1 MQLLA
6 DWTIQH
12 RGKDHRI
19 ELFWGDLADLPSQH
33 AVDILVVS
41 AFPNDYMPT
50 PTSLIGAL
58 NRNGVSVAQLA
69 RAKQRDMREDFSCWL
84 SEPVVGVRSF
94 HRILCIESGWRGS
107 STEIAD
113 DIFRALAPGS
123 ISEFPNASVAMPL
136 IGAGDQGYQAEQV
149 MESILRGAVA
159 WFRRG
164 LSITVLKIVAY
175 SADSA
180 AAAKKKFLEIR
191 NQEALEAPGNLSFAV
206 TTLSRNR
213 RYDIF
218 LSYSHEDA
226 DVAQRIVQTLEK
238 SSPDVRIF
246 YDRKALTPGGSW
258 LLEVAQS
265 LDNARR
271 IAPVF
276 TPRYWASKYCLD
288 EFTAGMIRE
297 NDTGKRIL
305 FPIYFLTSP
314 IPALF
319 RTVQYADCR
328 EGDVARLSRACQ
340 NLCEELS

>member
-1 MQLLA
+1 MLA

-12 RGKDHRI
+12 HGRDHRI
-19 ELFWGDLADLPSQH
+19 ELFWGDLADLPPQH

-41 AFPNDYMPT
+41 AFPNDYLPT

-58 NRNGVSVAQLA
+58 YRNGISVAHLA
-69 RAKQRDMREDFSCWL
+69 RAKQRDMREEFSCWL
-84 SEPVVGVRSF
+84 SEPVVGVRGF
-94 HRILCIESGWRGS
+94 RRILCIESGWRG
-107 STEIAD
+107 TPPEIAD

-149 MESILRGAVA
+149 MESILRSAVA

-175 SADSA
+175 STDSA

-191 NQEALEAPGNLSFAV
+191 NQEASAEAPGEHSFAR
-206 TTLSRNR
+206 TMPSQSFS
-213 RYDIF
+213 YDIF
-218 LSYSHEDA
+218 LSYSHDDA
-226 DVAQRIVQTLEK
+226 EVAQRIVQALAK
-238 SSPDVRIF
+238 ASPNARIF
-246 YDRKALTPGGSW
+246 YDRKTLVPGGSW
-258 LLEVAQS
+258 LLEVAKS
-265 LDNARR
+265 LDDARR

-276 TPRYWASKYCLD
+276 TPNYWASKYCLD

-297 NDTGKRIL
+297 NDSGKRIL
-305 FPIYFLTSP
+305 FPIYFLTAP
-314 IPALF
+314 IPSLF

-328 EGDVARLSRACQ
+328 EGDVVRLSRACE
-340 NLCEELS
+340 NLCKELS